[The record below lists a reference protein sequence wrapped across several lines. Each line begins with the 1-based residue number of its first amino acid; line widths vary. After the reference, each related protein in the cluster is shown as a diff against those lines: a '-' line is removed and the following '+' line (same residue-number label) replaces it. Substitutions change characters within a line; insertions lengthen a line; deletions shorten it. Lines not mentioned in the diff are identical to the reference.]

1 MINFLVHNSIA
12 CNEMFLDTGVR
23 CIDTIGMASTEVE
36 FTNIHVDVTS
46 AKQFMQ
52 VVKDLRAELGKAST
66 EMLMDK
72 LSASKTFAEFVEE
85 IEPLAGRSNLI
96 EVGALN
102 WGKVMSRVPI
112 EMKAQ
117 HIIIGNPLTARK
129 LLEAGGPQVG
139 LYLPTKMYVYE
150 DSAGI
155 SHVSYDRLSPAL
167 ARFNNDAVN
176 TIAGV
181 IDGILARLCTS
192 AVG

>member
-1 MINFLVHNSIA
+1 
-12 CNEMFLDTGVR
+12 
-23 CIDTIGMASTEVE
+23 
-36 FTNIHVDVTS
+36 
-46 AKQFMQ
+46 
-52 VVKDLRAELGKAST
+52 
-66 EMLMDK
+66 
-72 LSASKTFAEFVEE
+72 
-85 IEPLAGRSNLI
+85 LAGRSNLI

-176 TIAGV
+176 AIAAV
-181 IDGILARLCTS
+181 IDGILAKLCTS